1 MPSNRDTRSAVRYA
15 CAGETSAFSLA
26 FDPRRIAILL
36 IGSDRSGQWEEWYR
50 RMIPLADRLY
60 DEHLETLRQEGEAP

>member
-1 MPSNRDTRSAVRYA
+1 VSDEQAGWQGALRS
-15 CAGETSAFSLA
+15 
-26 FDPRRIAILL
+26 RRIAILL
-36 IGSDRSGQWEEWYR
+36 IGGDKSGQWEEWYR